1 MAVFA
6 KWVPVVALFLG
17 FLALTCQDA
26 EAQFADATSSE
37 ATASGDAAGDPSSTL
52 LTAEELNAVVAPVA
66 LYPDELLAIVLP
78 ASTNP
83 IQVVEAQRFLDQR
96 AKDPNL
102 QPDQE
107 WDPSVLALI
116 NYPEVVKKMSD
127 DISWC
132 QDLGNAVLD
141 QQDDVLKAI
150 QTARGSASDAGY
162 LESNDQVTV
171 INEGDNIT
179 VESKDPEVIYVP
191 QYDPAPVVYNN
202 YTNYPPP
209 QYSDPYPPY
218 WAPAATFFTGMFVG
232 AAFSYGFDWDNG
244 DIDID
249 NDINIDNSRGDTNI
263 SRGDTNVGSGNRVEH
278 RGDKTQ
284 LQNKFNGE
292 RKAGS
297 ADKMKWSGQKARQKS
312 SATRKTPAAKRPNSS
327 NIQRQLGQGGS
338 GQLQGNQ
345 KIKNN
350 AAARNQSN
358 RGNQSLKQNNK
369 STQQLR
375 QNNASKQQM
384 RNQQQRQKPQQQRQM
399 KQKPNKGG
407 GAFAGQGNQRVKQQS
422 ARGNKSMNR
431 PKGGGGRPAR
441 PPRASGGRR

>member
-1 MAVFA
+1 MAVIA
-6 KWVPVVALFLG
+6 KRLSVVALLLG
-17 FLALTCQDA
+17 LLAMTSQDA

-37 ATASGDAAGDPSSTL
+37 ATASGDAAGDQSSTL
-52 LTAEELNAVVAPVA
+52 LTAEELNALVAPVA

-83 IQVVEAQRFLDQR
+83 IQVIEAQRFLDQR
-96 AKDPNL
+96 AKDANL
-102 QPDQE
+102 QPNEE

-116 NYPEVVKKMSD
+116 NYPEALKKLSD

-150 QTARGSASDAGY
+150 QAARGSASDAGY
-162 LESNDQVTV
+162 LQSNDQVTV

-209 QYSDPYPPY
+209 YYSDPYPPY

-249 NDINIDNSRGDTNI
+249 NDINIDNSRGDVNVDRGDRTNI
-263 SRGDTNVGSGNRVEH
+263 GSGNR
-278 RGDKTQ
+278 GDRE
-284 LQNKFNGE
+284 NRFNGE

-297 ADKMKWSGQKARQKS
+297 TDKMKWSGQKARQKS
-312 SATRKTPAAKRPNSS
+312 SATRRTPDAKRPSSS

-345 KIKNN
+345 KLKNN
-350 AAARNQSN
+350 KATRNQSS

-369 STQQLR
+369 NTQQLR
-375 QNNASKQQM
+375 KNNANKQQM

-399 KQKPNKGG
+399 QNRSNKGG
-407 GAFAGQGNQRVKQQS
+407 GAFAGHGNQRIKQNS

-431 PKGGGGRPAR
+431 PKGGGGKPSR

>member
-1 MAVFA
+1 MATA
-6 KWVPVVALFLG
+6 KSLFVLPMLLWLIALPRH
-17 FLALTCQDA
+17 DA
-26 EAQFADATSSE
+26 EAQFADAAPEQPT
-37 ATASGDAAGDPSSTL
+37 AAGDTASEGTL
-52 LTAEELNAVVAPVA
+52 LSAEELNTLVAPVA

-83 IQVVEAQRFLDQR
+83 IQVIEAQRFLDKR

-102 QPDQE
+102 QPDEE

-127 DISWC
+127 DLDWC

-171 INEGDNIT
+171 VNEGDNIT
-179 VESKDPEVIYVP
+179 VESSDPEVIYVP
-191 QYDPAPVVYNN
+191 QYDPAPVVNNN
-202 YTNYPPP
+202 YTSYPPP
-209 QYSDPYPPY
+209 YYSDPYPPY

-232 AAFSYGFDWDNG
+232 AAFSYGFDWDND

-263 SRGDTNVGSGNRVEH
+263 SRDNIGSGNRVEH
-278 RGDKTQ
+278 RSDV
-284 LQNKFNGE
+284 QNRFNGE

-297 ADKMKWSGQKARQKS
+297 TDKMKWSGQKARQKS
-312 SATRKTPAAKRPNSS
+312 SATRRTPDAKRPSS
-327 NIQRQLGQGGS
+327 ANIQRQLDQGGS

-345 KIKNN
+345 KLKNN
-350 AAARNQSN
+350 KATRTQSS

-375 QNNASKQQM
+375 QNNANKQQM
-384 RNQQQRQKPQQQRQM
+384 RNQQQRQKPQQRQM
-399 KQKPNKGG
+399 QQRPNKG

>member
-1 MAVFA
+1 MVLTAHDA
-6 KWVPVVALFLG
+6 K
-17 FLALTCQDA
+17 
-26 EAQFADATSSE
+26 AQFADATSGE
-37 ATASGDAAGDPSSTL
+37 AAASGDAAGGQSGTL
-52 LTAEELNAVVAPVA
+52 LTAEELNTLVAPIA

-78 ASTNP
+78 AATNP

-116 NYPEVVKKMSD
+116 NYPEALKKLSD
-127 DISWC
+127 DIGWC
-132 QDLGNAVLD
+132 QDLGNAMLD
-141 QQDDVLKAI
+141 QQEDVLNAI
-150 QTARGSASDAGY
+150 QAARGSASDAGY
-162 LESNDQVTV
+162 LQSNDQVTV
-171 INEGDNIT
+171 VNEGDNIT

-209 QYSDPYPPY
+209 YYSDPYPPY

-232 AAFSYGFDWDNG
+232 AAFSYGFDWDND

-263 SRGDTNVGSGNRVEH
+263 SRDNIGSGNRVEH
-278 RGDKTQ
+278 RNVDKTQ

-297 ADKMKWSGQKARQKS
+297 TDKMKWSGQKARQKS
-312 SATRKTPAAKRPNSS
+312 SATRKTPAAKRPSS
-327 NIQRQLGQGGS
+327 ANIQRQLGQGGS
-338 GQLQGNQ
+338 GQLQGSQ
-345 KIKNN
+345 KLKNN
-350 AAARNQSN
+350 AATRNQSN
-358 RGNQSLKQNNK
+358 RGNQSLKQGNK
-369 STQQLR
+369 SSKQLR

-399 KQKPNKGG
+399 RQKPSKGG

-431 PKGGGGRPAR
+431 SKGGGGRPAR
-441 PPRASGGRR
+441 PPRASSGRR

>member
-1 MAVFA
+1 MFFFA
-6 KWVPVVALFLG
+6 IRFSVA
-17 FLALTCQDA
+17 ALLLCLIALSSQDA
-26 EAQFADATSSE
+26 EAQFADATSTE
-37 ATASGDAAGDPSSTL
+37 ATASGDAAGDQSSTL
-52 LTAEELNAVVAPVA
+52 LTAEELNTLVAPIA

-83 IQVVEAQRFLDQR
+83 IQVVEAQRFLDGR

-116 NYPEVVKKMSD
+116 NYPEVVKKLSD

-141 QQDDVLKAI
+141 QQDDVLAAI
-150 QTARGSASDAGY
+150 QAARGSASDAGY
-162 LESNDQVTV
+162 LQSNDQVTV
-171 INEGDNIT
+171 VNEGDNIT

-209 QYSDPYPPY
+209 YYSDPYPPY

-249 NDINIDNSRGDTNI
+249 NDIDI
-263 SRGDTNVGSGNRVEH
+263 SRGDVNIGSGNNIDRTNI
-278 RGDKTQ
+278 DKTK

-297 ADKMKWSGQKARQKS
+297 TDKMKWSGQKARQKS
-312 SATRKTPAAKRPNSS
+312 SATRRTPDAKRPNSA

-345 KIKNN
+345 KLKNN
-350 AAARNQSN
+350 KAARNQSS

-375 QNNASKQQM
+375 QNNANKQQM

-399 KQKPNKGG
+399 RQKPNKGG
-407 GAFAGQGNQRVKQQS
+407 GAWAGQGNQRVKQQS

-431 PKGGGGRPAR
+431 PRGGGGRPAR

>member
-1 MAVFA
+1 MATA
-6 KWVPVVALFLG
+6 KSLFVLPLLLSLMALPRH
-17 FLALTCQDA
+17 DA
-26 EAQFADATSSE
+26 EAQFADARSE
-37 ATASGDAAGDPSSTL
+37 QATAAGDTASGGTL
-52 LTAEELNAVVAPVA
+52 LTAAELNTLVAPVA

-83 IQVVEAQRFLDQR
+83 IQVVEAQRFLEKR
-96 AKDPNL
+96 AQDPNL
-102 QPDQE
+102 QPDEE

-127 DISWC
+127 DVSWC

-141 QQDDVLKAI
+141 QQDDVLAAI
-150 QTARGSASDAGY
+150 QAARGSAADAGY
-162 LESNDQVTV
+162 LKSNEQVTV
-171 INEGDNIT
+171 VNEGDNIT
-179 VESKDPEVIYVP
+179 VESSDPEVIYVP
-191 QYDPAPVVYNN
+191 QYDPAPVVNNN
-202 YTNYPPP
+202 YTSYPPP
-209 QYSDPYPPY
+209 YYSDPYPPY
-218 WAPAATFFTGMFVG
+218 WYPAATFFTGMFVG

-263 SRGDTNVGSGNRVEH
+263 SRDNIGSGNRVEH
-278 RGDKTQ
+278 HRGDKA
-284 LQNKFNGE
+284 QNRFNGE

-297 ADKMKWSGQKARQKS
+297 DKMKWSGQKARQKS
-312 SATRKTPAAKRPNSS
+312 SATRKTPAAKRPNSA
-327 NIQRQLGQGGS
+327 NIQKQLGQGGS

-345 KIKNN
+345 KLKNN
-350 AAARNQSN
+350 KAARNQSN

-384 RNQQQRQKPQQQRQM
+384 RNQQQRQKPQQQRQTR
-399 KQKPNKGG
+399 QKPNKGG
-407 GAFAGQGNQRVKQQS
+407 GAWAGQGNQRVKQQS

>member
-6 KWVPVVALFLG
+6 KRFSVVALLLG
-17 FLALTCQDA
+17 LLALTIQDA

-37 ATASGDAAGDPSSTL
+37 ATASGDAAGGQSSTL
-52 LTAEELNAVVAPVA
+52 LTAEELNALVAPVA

-83 IQVVEAQRFLDQR
+83 IQVIEAQRFLDQR
-96 AKDPNL
+96 AKDANL
-102 QPDQE
+102 QPNEE

-116 NYPEVVKKMSD
+116 NYPEALKKLSD

-141 QQDDVLKAI
+141 QQDDVLNAI
-150 QTARGSASDAGY
+150 QAARGSASDAGY
-162 LESNDQVTV
+162 LQSNDQVTV

-209 QYSDPYPPY
+209 YYSDPYPPY

-249 NDINIDNSRGDTNI
+249 NDINIDNSRGDVNVDRGDRTNI
-263 SRGDTNVGSGNRVEH
+263 GSGNR
-278 RGDKTQ
+278 GDRE
-284 LQNKFNGE
+284 NRFNGE

-297 ADKMKWSGQKARQKS
+297 TDKMKWSGQKARQKS
-312 SATRKTPAAKRPNSS
+312 SATRRTPDAKRPNSA

-345 KIKNN
+345 KLKNN
-350 AAARNQSN
+350 KAARNQSS

-375 QNNASKQQM
+375 QNNANKQQM
-384 RNQQQRQKPQQQRQM
+384 RNQQQRQKQPQQRQAR
-399 KQKPNKGG
+399 PNSNKGG

-431 PKGGGGRPAR
+431 PKGGGGKPSR

>member
-6 KWVPVVALFLG
+6 KRFPVVALL
-17 FLALTCQDA
+17 LCVVALTCDDA
-26 EAQFADATSSE
+26 DAQFADAASTE
-37 ATASGDAAGDPSSTL
+37 ATASGDAAGDQSSTL

-83 IQVVEAQRFLDQR
+83 IQVVEAQRFLDNR

-150 QTARGSASDAGY
+150 QAARGSASDAGY
-162 LESNDQVTV
+162 LQSNDQVTV
-171 INEGDNIT
+171 VNEGDNIT
-179 VESKDPEVIYVP
+179 VESSDPEVIYVP

-209 QYSDPYPPY
+209 YYSDPYPPY
-218 WAPAATFFTGMFVG
+218 WAPATTFFTGMFVG

-263 SRGDTNVGSGNRVEH
+263 SRDNIGSGNRVEH
-278 RGDKTQ
+278 RSDM
-284 LQNKFNGE
+284 QNRFNGE

-297 ADKMKWSGQKARQKS
+297 TDKMKWSGQKARQKS
-312 SATRKTPAAKRPNSS
+312 SATRRTPDAKRPNSA

-345 KIKNN
+345 KLKNN

-369 STQQLR
+369 STKQLR
-375 QNNASKQQM
+375 QNNAGKRRA
-384 RNQQQRQKPQQQRQM
+384 RNRSDLPLGARHRQR
-399 KQKPNKGG
+399 
-407 GAFAGQGNQRVKQQS
+407 AG
-422 ARGNKSMNR
+422 
-431 PKGGGGRPAR
+431 
-441 PPRASGGRR
+441 

>member
-1 MAVFA
+1 MAIFA
-6 KWVPVVALFLG
+6 KRFPVVALLLWL
-17 FLALTCQDA
+17 LALTCHDA
-26 EAQFADATSSE
+26 EAQFADAAPSE
-37 ATASGDAAGDPSSTL
+37 ATASGDAAGDQSSTL

-83 IQVVEAQRFLDQR
+83 IQVVEAQRFLDNR

-171 INEGDNIT
+171 VNEGDNIT
-179 VESKDPEVIYVP
+179 VESSDPEVIYVP

-209 QYSDPYPPY
+209 YYSDPYPPY

-263 SRGDTNVGSGNRVEH
+263 NRGDVGSGNRVEH
-278 RGDKTQ
+278 RNVDKTQ

-312 SATRKTPAAKRPNSS
+312 SATRRTPDAKRPNSA

-345 KIKNN
+345 KLKNN
-350 AAARNQSN
+350 KAARSESN
-358 RGNQSLKQNNK
+358 RGNQSLKHNNK

-375 QNNASKQQM
+375 QNNANKQQM
-384 RNQQQRQKPQQQRQM
+384 RNQQQRQKPQQQRQVR
-399 KQKPNKGG
+399 QNPNKGG
-407 GAFAGQGNQRVKQQS
+407 GAWAGQGNQRVKQQS

>member
-1 MAVFA
+1 MATA
-6 KWVPVVALFLG
+6 KSLFVLPLLLLLMALPYH
-17 FLALTCQDA
+17 DA
-26 EAQFADATSSE
+26 EAQFADATSE
-37 ATASGDAAGDPSSTL
+37 QATAAGDTSSGGTL
-52 LTAEELNAVVAPVA
+52 LTAEELNTLVAPVA

-83 IQVVEAQRFLDQR
+83 IQVVEAQRFLENR

-116 NYPEVVKKMSD
+116 NYPEVVKKLSD

-141 QQDDVLKAI
+141 QQDDVLQAI
-150 QTARGSASDAGY
+150 QAARGSAADAGY

-171 INEGDNIT
+171 VNEGDNIT
-179 VESKDPEVIYVP
+179 VESSDPEVIYVP
-191 QYDPAPVVYNN
+191 QYDPAPVVHNT
-202 YTNYPPP
+202 YTSYPPP
-209 QYSDPYPPY
+209 YYSDPYPPY
-218 WAPAATFFTGMFVG
+218 WAPAATFFTGMVVG

-263 SRGDTNVGSGNRVEH
+263 SRGDTNVGSGNRAEQ

-284 LQNKFNGE
+284 AQNRFNGE

-297 ADKMKWSGQKARQKS
+297 TDKMKWSGQKARQKS
-312 SATRKTPAAKRPNSS
+312 SATRKTPAAKRPSS
-327 NIQRQLGQGGS
+327 ANLQQQLGQGGS

-345 KIKNN
+345 KLKNN
-350 AAARNQSN
+350 AAAGNHSN

-369 STQQLR
+369 SAKQVR
-375 QNNASKQQM
+375 QNNAGKQQV

-399 KQKPNKGG
+399 QQKPNKGG

-431 PKGGGGRPAR
+431 SGGGGGR

>member
-37 ATASGDAAGDPSSTL
+37 AIASGDAAGDQSSTL

-102 QPDQE
+102 QPDE
-107 WDPSVLALI
+107 GWDPSVLALI
-116 NYPEVVKKMSD
+116 NYAEAVKKMSD

-150 QTARGSASDAGY
+150 QAARGSASDAGY
-162 LESNDQVTV
+162 LQSNDQVTV
-171 INEGDNIT
+171 VNEGDNIT
-179 VESKDPEVIYVP
+179 VESSDPEVIYVP
-191 QYDPAPVVYNN
+191 QYDPAPVVNNN
-202 YTNYPPP
+202 YTSYPPP
-209 QYSDPYPPY
+209 YYSDPYPPY

-263 SRGDTNVGSGNRVEH
+263 SRDNIGSGNI
-278 RGDKTQ
+278 DKTK

-312 SATRKTPAAKRPNSS
+312 SATRKTPAAKRPNSA
-327 NIQRQLGQGGS
+327 NIQKQLGQGGS

-345 KIKNN
+345 KLKNN
-350 AAARNQSN
+350 KAARNESN

-375 QNNASKQQM
+375 QNNASKQQT
-384 RNQQQRQKPQQQRQM
+384 RNQQQRQKPQQRQTM
-399 KQKPNKGG
+399 QKSNKGG

-431 PKGGGGRPAR
+431 PKGGGGKPAR

>member
-1 MAVFA
+1 MAAFTRA
-6 KWVPVVALFLG
+6 CPIVAVLFCL
-17 FLALTCQDA
+17 LALICHDA
-26 EAQFADATSSE
+26 EAQFADAASTE
-37 ATASGDAAGDPSSTL
+37 ATASGDTAGQASTL
-52 LTAEELNAVVAPVA
+52 LTAEELNALVAPVA

-127 DISWC
+127 DIAWC
-132 QDLGNAVLD
+132 QDLGNALLD
-141 QQDDVLKAI
+141 QQEDVLNAI
-150 QTARGSASDAGY
+150 QAARASASDAGY
-162 LESNDQVTV
+162 LQSNDQVTV
-171 INEGDNIT
+171 VNEGDNIT
-179 VESKDPEVIYVP
+179 VESSNPEVIYVP

-209 QYSDPYPPY
+209 YYSDPYPPY

-232 AAFSYGFDWDNG
+232 AAFSYGFDWDND

-263 SRGDTNVGSGNRVEH
+263 SRDNIGSGNRVEH
-278 RGDKTQ
+278 RSDV
-284 LQNKFNGE
+284 QNRFNGE

-297 ADKMKWSGQKARQKS
+297 TDKMKWSGQKARQKS
-312 SATRKTPAAKRPNSS
+312 SATRRTPDAKRPSS
-327 NIQRQLGQGGS
+327 ANIQRQLDQGGS

-345 KIKNN
+345 KLKNN
-350 AAARNQSN
+350 KATRTQSS

-375 QNNASKQQM
+375 QNNANKQQM
-384 RNQQQRQKPQQQRQM
+384 RNQQQRQKPQQRQM
-399 KQKPNKGG
+399 QQRPNKG

>member
-1 MAVFA
+1 
-6 KWVPVVALFLG
+6 LLLG
-17 FLALTCQDA
+17 LLALTIQDA

-37 ATASGDAAGDPSSTL
+37 ATASGDAAGGQSSTL
-52 LTAEELNAVVAPVA
+52 LTAEELNALVAPVA

-83 IQVVEAQRFLDQR
+83 IQVIEAQRFLDQR
-96 AKDPNL
+96 AKDANL
-102 QPDQE
+102 QPNEE

-116 NYPEVVKKMSD
+116 NYPEALKKLSD

-141 QQDDVLKAI
+141 QQDDVLNAI
-150 QTARGSASDAGY
+150 QAARGSASDAGY
-162 LESNDQVTV
+162 LQSNDQVTV

-209 QYSDPYPPY
+209 YYSDPYPPY

-249 NDINIDNSRGDTNI
+249 NDINIDNSRGDVNVDRGDRTNI
-263 SRGDTNVGSGNRVEH
+263 GSGNR
-278 RGDKTQ
+278 GDRE
-284 LQNKFNGE
+284 NRFNGE

-297 ADKMKWSGQKARQKS
+297 TDKMKWSGQKARQKS
-312 SATRKTPAAKRPNSS
+312 SATRRTPDAKRPNSA

-345 KIKNN
+345 KLKNN
-350 AAARNQSN
+350 KAARNQSS

-369 STQQLR
+369 NTQQLR
-375 QNNASKQQM
+375 KNNANKQQM
-384 RNQQQRQKPQQQRQM
+384 RNQQQRQKQPQQRQM
-399 KQKPNKGG
+399 QNRSNKGG
-407 GAFAGQGNQRVKQQS
+407 GAFAGQGNQRTKQNS

-431 PKGGGGRPAR
+431 PKGGGGKPSR

>member
-1 MAVFA
+1 MAVFTRA
-6 KWVPVVALFLG
+6 FPVVALLLG
-17 FLALTCQDA
+17 LLALTCRDA
-26 EAQFADATSSE
+26 EAQFADAASSE
-37 ATASGDAAGDPSSTL
+37 AAASGDAAGGQSSTL
-52 LTAEELNAVVAPVA
+52 LTAEELNALVAPVA

-83 IQVVEAQRFLDQR
+83 IQVIEAQRFLDQR
-96 AKDPNL
+96 AKDANL
-102 QPDQE
+102 QPNEE

-116 NYPEVVKKMSD
+116 NYPEALKKLSD

-141 QQDDVLKAI
+141 QQDDVLNAI
-150 QTARGSASDAGY
+150 QAARGSASDAGY
-162 LESNDQVTV
+162 LQSNDQVTV

-209 QYSDPYPPY
+209 YYSDPYPPY

-249 NDINIDNSRGDTNI
+249 NDINIDNSRGDVNVDRGDRTNI
-263 SRGDTNVGSGNRVEH
+263 GSGNR
-278 RGDKTQ
+278 GDRE
-284 LQNKFNGE
+284 NRFNGE

-297 ADKMKWSGQKARQKS
+297 TDKMKWSGQKARQKS
-312 SATRKTPAAKRPNSS
+312 SATRRTPDAKRPTSS
-327 NIQRQLGQGGS
+327 NIQKQLGQGGS

-345 KIKNN
+345 KLKNN
-350 AAARNQSN
+350 KAARNQST

-375 QNNASKQQM
+375 QNNASKQQVKS
-384 RNQQQRQKPQQQRQM
+384 QQQRQKPQQQRQTT
-399 KQKPNKGG
+399 QKSNKGG

-422 ARGNKSMNR
+422 ARGNSSMNR
-431 PKGGGGRPAR
+431 PKGGGGKPAR
-441 PPRASGGRR
+441 PPRSSSGRR

>member
-1 MAVFA
+1 MFFFA
-6 KWVPVVALFLG
+6 LRFSVAALFLW
-17 FLALTCQDA
+17 LMALSSHDA

-37 ATASGDAAGDPSSTL
+37 AAASGDAAGNQSSTL
-52 LTAEELNAVVAPVA
+52 LTAEELNALVAPVA

-78 ASTNP
+78 AATNP
-83 IQVVEAQRFLDQR
+83 IQVIEAQRFLDQR
-96 AKDPNL
+96 AKDANL
-102 QPDQE
+102 QPNEE

-116 NYPEVVKKMSD
+116 NYPEALKKLSD

-150 QTARGSASDAGY
+150 QAARGSASDAGY
-162 LESNDQVTV
+162 LQSNDQVTV
-171 INEGDNIT
+171 VNEGDNIT

-209 QYSDPYPPY
+209 YYSDPYPPY

-263 SRGDTNVGSGNRVEH
+263 NRGDIGSGNRVEH
-278 RGDKTQ
+278 RNE

-297 ADKMKWSGQKARQKS
+297 TDKMKWSGQKARQKS
-312 SATRKTPAAKRPNSS
+312 SATRRTPDAKRPSS
-327 NIQRQLGQGGS
+327 ANIQRQLGQGGS

-345 KIKNN
+345 KLKNN
-350 AAARNQSN
+350 KAARNQST

-375 QNNASKQQM
+375 QNNAHKQQM

-399 KQKPNKGG
+399 QQRQNKGG
-407 GAFAGQGNQRVKQQS
+407 GAFAGQGNQRIKQNS